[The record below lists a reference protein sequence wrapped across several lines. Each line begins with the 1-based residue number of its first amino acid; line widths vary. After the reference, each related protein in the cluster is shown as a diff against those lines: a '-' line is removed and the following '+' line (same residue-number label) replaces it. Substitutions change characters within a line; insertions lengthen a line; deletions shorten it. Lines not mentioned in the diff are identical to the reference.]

1 MNRCLMGKLSISMPE
16 TMQAYVDEA
25 VKLGDYED
33 ISAYVQ
39 DLVRRDQDNANKL
52 IALRAAVQAG
62 IDSGIS
68 NRTVDEIWAKVEAD
82 YQDKHV

>member
-1 MNRCLMGKLSISMPE
+1 MGKLSISMPE